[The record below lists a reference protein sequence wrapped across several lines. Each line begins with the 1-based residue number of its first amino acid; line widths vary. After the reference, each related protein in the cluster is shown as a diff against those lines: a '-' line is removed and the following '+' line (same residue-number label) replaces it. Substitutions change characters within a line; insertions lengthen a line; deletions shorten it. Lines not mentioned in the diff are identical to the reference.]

1 MRKVVVV
8 MTAFNRQKQTIRT
21 LDSINESFY
30 PNFEVVIVDDGS
42 PERLKL
48 PAVDYPLH
56 LIELPQKKDWRDSS
70 VAFNT
75 GFLKAIS
82 LGADVVI
89 IQNAECA
96 HMGDIVEHAANNV
109 TNENYISYGCFSMDD
124 KDTEAPQKWFDIVK
138 DSTIGAHTTGVSAWY
153 NHSEFRPTYFHFCA
167 AITSENLKKIN
178 GFDERFSY
186 GVGWDDNYLLFRIQE
201 LGLNLIIQ
209 NTPFV
214 VHQYHESM
222 HQNLD
227 SPEIL
232 FDKNRLLFEELKAE
246 RQYKA
251 EHIYTNDL

>member
-1 MRKVVVV
+1 MKKVVVV
-8 MTAFNRQKQTIRT
+8 MTAFNRQKQTVRT

-56 LIELPQKKDWRDSS
+56 LIEMPQKKDWRDSS

-109 TNENYISYGCFSMDD
+109 TNDNYITYACLSLNES
-124 KDTEAPQKWFDIVK
+124 DTENKSVWYERAGQTVNAAM
-138 DSTIGAHTTGVSAWY
+138 TNGETAWY
-153 NHSEFRPTYFHFCA
+153 NHSAIRPMGYHFCA
-167 AITSENLKKIN
+167 AITTESLKKIN

-186 GVGWDDNYLLFRIQE
+186 GVGFDDDYLKARIFE
-201 LGLNLIIQ
+201 LGLKVLIYDA
-209 NTPFV
+209 PFV
-214 VHQYHESM
+214 VHQYHETM
-222 HQNLD
+222 HMLLENNSELY
-227 SPEIL
+227 ER
-232 FDKNRLLFEELKAE
+232 NRQLYYELVELK
-246 RQYKA
+246 QYKA
-251 EHIYTNDL
+251 EHIFTPDL